1 MQSEGAQ
8 PEACAAGIYVSI
20 TGPPKIIKAA
30 PEWLDMFG
38 LEARACLGRTLN
50 AVAGPESD
58 MQRLKE
64 MVEAV
69 RNGRQASGRTV
80 FYTARGEKALYSLR
94 AKPARGLGG
103 MQVCKLTMQKSDAL
117 SYKTAAADDGSC
129 KVVLGLEKPYR
140 IMSTSDGFERK
151 YGFAREESA
160 NRTLGLIQGPET
172 DVRGWLALVEGA
184 QAGRSQAGTMKT
196 YARDGTA
203 LCESV
208 RVAPVLGR
216 ADIEFVVVTFGQDA
230 TNSNRPE
237 AGCEKAYGAATRPA
251 MDVELPLHAV
261 GSCADENAERQR
273 STRSVRPRRHVERA
287 DDAMHE
293 GKHGQHVPK
302 RPAQRMAALQADM
315 LKMYEDCKLVGAI
328 VEVSPASNCRL
339 GWTTNDD
346 MFDHDA
352 PRTRGAAQRIHRVG
366 RTRSRSA
373 SPSRT
378 DSKAKDGRRW
388 HGGRGI
394 FRTHER
400 SSSPR
405 VSMGDVKKMI
415 QLKARVRRV
424 ERAKEAAVESA
435 YPRVIE
441 IVMWLLMSVAVALH
455 LAPPPTDLQFDGDA
469 RKRKTYSKTWKR
481 IHDMDMSASELEL
494 FSPY

>member
-273 STRSVRPRRHVERA
+273 STRSVRPRRRVE
-287 DDAMHE
+287 
-293 GKHGQHVPK
+293 
-302 RPAQRMAALQADM
+302 
-315 LKMYEDCKLVGAI
+315 GA
-328 VEVSPASNCRL
+328 PC
-339 GWTTNDD
+339 
-346 MFDHDA
+346 
-352 PRTRGAAQRIHRVG
+352 
-366 RTRSRSA
+366 
-373 SPSRT
+373 
-378 DSKAKDGRRW
+378 
-388 HGGRGI
+388 
-394 FRTHER
+394 
-400 SSSPR
+400 

-415 QLKARVRRV
+415 ELKARVRQV
-424 ERAKEAAVESA
+424 ERAKRAELESA

-469 RKRKTYSKTWKR
+469 RKRKTYSKRWKR
-481 IHDMDMSASELEL
+481 INDMDMSASELEL

>member
-1 MQSEGAQ
+1 MQSEDAQ
-8 PEACAAGIYVSI
+8 SEPCAAGIYVSI

-58 MQRLKE
+58 MQRLQE

-69 RNGRQASGRTV
+69 RNGRQASGRAV
-80 FYTARGEKALYSLR
+80 LYTARGEKALYSLW
-94 AKPARGLGG
+94 AKPARGQGG
-103 MQVCKLTMQKSDAL
+103 MQVCKLTMRKSDAL
-117 SYKTAAADDGSC
+117 SHKTAAADDGSC

-140 IMSTSDGFERK
+140 IMSTSEGFERK

-172 DVRGWLALVEGA
+172 DARGWLALVEGA

-208 RVAPVLGR
+208 RVTPVLRR
-216 ADIEFVVVTFGQDA
+216 ADIKFVVVTFGQGA

-237 AGCEKAYGAATRPA
+237 AGNEKAHGAATRPA
-251 MDVELPLHAV
+251 MDTELPLHAV
-261 GSCADENAERQR
+261 GSCADKNAERQR

-287 DDAMHE
+287 EDAMHE
-293 GKHGQHVPK
+293 GKDGQHAPK
-302 RPAQRMAALQADM
+302 RPAQTVSALEADM
-315 LKMYEDCKLVGAI
+315 LKMYEDCKLAGAI
-328 VEVSPASNCRL
+328 VEVSPASNGRL

-346 MFDHDA
+346 MFHHDA
-352 PRTRGAAQRIHRVG
+352 PRTRGIAQRIHRVG

-378 DSKAKDGRRW
+378 DGKAEDGRRW
-388 HGGRGI
+388 HGGRGT
-394 FRTHER
+394 FRTLSR

-405 VSMGDVKKMI
+405 LTMGEVMKMI
-415 QLKARVRRV
+415 QDQARVRRL
-424 ERAKEAAVESA
+424 ERAKEVAEESA
-435 YPRVIE
+435 YSRVIE
-441 IVMWLLMSVAVALH
+441 IVMWLLMSVAIAMR
-455 LAPPPTDLQFDGDA
+455 LAPPPTDIKFDGDA
-469 RKRKTYSKTWKR
+469 TKSKNNSKKMT
-481 IHDMDMSASELEL
+481 HFYDMDMGANELEL